1 MRDKKGGIQFSF
13 AWIFAIIAGV
23 VILGLAIYFV
33 VQFSGSSKEQINVQN
48 AMSIG
53 VLTNPVE
60 SSFESAKRYTI
71 TTKAETR
78 IETDCNSQETI
89 TSNFGKQIIRTAEKT
104 YNQWSEEQMTDM
116 EFQNKYIFA
125 KDRVEGKIFYVF
137 SKPFKMPFKIADLIY
152 LTSARDLYCFV
163 NPPDDIEDEIEDLIG
178 DEETR
183 SESQNFYLTNRK
195 RECPQESTSICFKRT
210 DSGCDI
216 YVSDNYVQKSSGRMY
231 YEGDALMYAAIF
243 SDKEEYECQV
253 KRLMN
258 RAKKLFEIYQ
268 DKSEFVFKKT
278 RCNSGT
284 DIELMQMISLLGG
297 YQSSQDLEI
306 INVLAQDIQDKQDNQ
321 YRNTEECRL
330 W

>member
-71 TTKAETR
+71 TTNAETR
-78 IETDCNSQETI
+78 IYTECESQETM
-89 TSNFGKQIIRTAEKT
+89 TNSFGRQIIRTSEKT
-104 YNQWSEEQMTDM
+104 HNQWSEDRMTDM
-116 EFQNKYIFA
+116 KFQNKYMFA
-125 KDRVEGKIFYVF
+125 KDPVEGRRFYVF
-137 SKPFKMPFKIADLIY
+137 SKPFEMSFKIADLIY
-152 LTSARDLYCFV
+152 ITSARDLYCFV
-163 NPPDDIEDEIEDLIG
+163 DPVDDVEDEIEDLIG

-183 SESQNFYLTNRK
+183 SEYENFYLVKRK
-195 RECPQESTSICFKRT
+195 RECPQGSTSICFKRT
-210 DSGCDI
+210 ESGCDV
-216 YVSDNYVQKSSGRMY
+216 YVSDSYVQKSSGRMY

-268 DKSEFVFKKT
+268 DKADFVLQKT
-278 RCNSGT
+278 ECNSEI
-284 DIELMQMISLLGG
+284 DMELIQMISLLNG
-297 YQSSQDLEI
+297 YHSSQDVEV
-306 INVLAQDIQDKQDNQ
+306 INILAQNIQYKNE
-321 YRNTEECRL
+321 NAECRL